1 VEEMN
6 KRVIAGVIVTVLMLV
21 GAGLLVRK
29 LR

>member
-6 KRVIAGVIVTVLMLV
+6 KRVIASVIVTVLMLV